1 MSKPKKLLLF
11 LFLLSAPALAGDLE
25 IEDAFSPHQGATQ
38 LVVSTIDKARQSVRV
53 AAYSFTSRPIGEAL
67 VKTHNRGVDVK
78 VVLDKSQNSTRSL
91 AAFLQENGVPTRINS
106 HYAIMHN
113 KFMIID
119 NDVLELGSF
128 NYTQAAEERNAE
140 NVMVIRNTP
149 RVIADYARQW
159 EKLWDEGGG
168 K

>member
-1 MSKPKKLLLF
+1 V
-11 LFLLSAPALAGDLE
+11 
-25 IEDAFSPHQGATQ
+25 DAY
-38 LVVSTIDKARQSVRV
+38 R
-53 AAYSFTSRPIGEAL
+53 
-67 VKTHNRGVDVK
+67 RGLDVK
-78 VVLDKSQNSTRSL
+78 VVLDKSQNSPRSL
-91 AAFLQENGVPTRINS
+91 AAFLQENGVPMRINS

-119 NDVLELGSF
+119 DDVLELGSF

-140 NVMVIRNTP
+140 NVMVIHDTP

-159 EKLWDEGGG
+159 KKLWIEGEE